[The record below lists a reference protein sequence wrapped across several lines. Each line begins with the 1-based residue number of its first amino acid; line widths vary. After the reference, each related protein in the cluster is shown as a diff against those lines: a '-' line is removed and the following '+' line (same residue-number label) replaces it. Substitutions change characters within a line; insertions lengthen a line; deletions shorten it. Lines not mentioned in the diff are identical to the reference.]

1 MIVLEMLVVEQLIPL
16 VEYRTVAM
24 SMWLLQYHHPTMTL
38 GAVEHMNMSH
48 ESRGVHDCWFV

>member
-38 GAVEHMNMSH
+38 GAVRLST
-48 ESRGVHDCWFV
+48 